1 MKNHSSNP
9 LLAISILTLTNL
21 TSSAH
26 QSDPQQPFE
35 RPHAHDAAEFHIHT
49 GWESRYFSEGRDAL
63 DGDSIWASS
72 FEFGLEH
79 LAAGFWYGKSPDQ
92 SYDELQLSLALTQTF
107 GDFETYIGYT
117 HYIFPFDG
125 SHDNEIGTG
134 ITWTGLPA
142 EIEISADIYHSFDAD
157 GYFAELSASREFEI
171 SQSFNI
177 IPSSIFGIN
186 QGYVSDGHDGA
197 NHFALQIAC
206 SYNLTESVSLVAHTT
221 YSWTIN
227 KSSTAPG
234 DALLKDFIHFGAGI
248 QWDF

>member
-1 MKNHSSNP
+1 MK
-9 LLAISILTLTNL
+9 LKCYLILAAIITFGGSMAY
-21 TSSAH
+21 AH

-35 RPHAHDAAEFHIHT
+35 RPHAHDSPEFHIHT

-125 SHDNEIGTG
+125 SHDNEISTG

-157 GYFAELSASREFEI
+157 GYFAELSVSREFEI
-171 SQSFNI
+171 TQSFNI

-197 NHFALQIAC
+197 NHFALQIG
-206 SYNLTESVSLVAHTT
+206 YEYVLTKSLSLIAHTT
-221 YSWTIN
+221 YSWAID
-227 KSSTAPG
+227 KKATAPG
-234 DALLKDFIHFGAGI
+234 DTLLEDFFHSGAGL
-248 QWDF
+248 QWNF